1 MNLSKYGGFFPELA
15 TDETDDGVTR
25 PMPLQELPRQV
36 RIDKAMT
43 VIRERHARIANAI
56 EMFWGHKDCV
66 EYLQQLILSG
76 GDGVGHARIGFKQDV
91 LAAFMDLISLHEV
104 R

>member
-1 MNLSKYGGFFPELA
+1 MTVSKYGGFFPDLDPEKSG
-15 TDETDDGVTR
+15 EETR
-25 PMPLQELPRQV
+25 PMPLEELPRQA
-36 RIDKAMT
+36 RIDRAKH

-56 EMFWGHKDCV
+56 EMFWGHNDCV
-66 EYLQQLILSG
+66 EYIQQLILSG

-91 LAAFMDLISLHEV
+91 IAAFMDLIALHDT